1 MTVSITACWKR
12 SLKRSVCLCG
22 WLLCCGLA
30 WAGNIEPKNVSLVP
44 DEAGQALSAEFA
56 IDLGPRFAEAVE
68 RGVQLHFRFE
78 FTLSRKRWY
87 WIEEHVAGRVL
98 DYKLGYQALTRQYRL
113 TLGSQ
118 QQNFDTLDEALK
130 ALARVVRLHV
140 IDKAELV
147 PGETYRAAV
156 RLSLDRNQLPKPLQ
170 VDALTD
176 RDWRVDTKTQQW
188 EFVAADK

>member
-12 SLKRSVCLCG
+12 SLKHAVCLCG
-22 WLLCCGLA
+22 WLLCAGLA
-30 WAGNIEPKNVSLVP
+30 GAGVIEPKNVSLAS
-44 DEAGQALSAEFA
+44 DEAGQVLSAEFA
-56 IDLGPRFAEAVE
+56 IELGPRYAEAVE
-68 RGVQLHFRFE
+68 RGVPLHFRFE

-113 TLGSQ
+113 TQGTQ
-118 QQNFDTLDEALK
+118 QQNFDSLDEALK
-130 ALARVVRLHV
+130 TLARVVRLHV
-140 IDKAELV
+140 VGKAGLI

-176 RDWRVDTKTQQW
+176 RDWRVEEKTYSW
-188 EFVAADK
+188 DFVAADK